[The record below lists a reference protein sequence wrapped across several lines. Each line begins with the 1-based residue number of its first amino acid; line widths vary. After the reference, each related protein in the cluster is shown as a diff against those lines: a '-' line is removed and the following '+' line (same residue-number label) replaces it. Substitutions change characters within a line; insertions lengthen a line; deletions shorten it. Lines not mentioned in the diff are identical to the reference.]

1 MPGIASRSNSPQLQ
15 RLSQK
20 LPSVP
25 RSLLTD
31 VILARPST
39 FVGAGLL
46 PKRSRLP
53 IEVFP
58 ESPSTLVSPVD
69 LKTKLFPIVVR
80 LQSVDGSGITRPI
93 VGRSLG
99 TFVRALHTSDGPR
112 QMIMGSR
119 S

>member
-1 MPGIASRSNSPQLQ
+1 
-15 RLSQK
+15 
-20 LPSVP
+20 
-25 RSLLTD
+25 
-31 VILARPST
+31 
-39 FVGAGLL
+39 
-46 PKRSRLP
+46 
-53 IEVFP
+53 
-58 ESPSTLVSPVD
+58 VD